1 MNVLSYCDGHHNLL
15 EIADLIE
22 KPFWELLPIVESLVK
37 HGLLEQKYAEVEAL
51 WQTRKS

>member
-37 HGLLEQKYAEVEAL
+37 HSLLEQKYAEVEAL
-51 WQTRKS
+51 